1 MLLRVIPVGDECFVN
16 RFFAMRNSKN
26 EFWQPFDDIA
36 AEMLTNNLVHHH
48 HVKVSGRGLSSPQC
62 FWRRILSGSR

>member
-16 RFFAMRNSKN
+16 RFFAMRNSKT

-36 AEMLTNNLVHHH
+36 VEMLTINRVHHD
-48 HVKVSGRGLSSPQC
+48 HVKVIGHGLFSPQC
-62 FWRRILSGSR
+62 YWIRI